1 MSTLASTDHAPEPVD
16 GGAAPVAA
24 TGNVVVI
31 SADNTRLHVGPVD
44 RILTHLEIN
53 QSNLAE
59 VATRFPEWYDTTGRK
74 LTVSATEGGV
84 ELMRAAAPPT
94 IDEQLLLDRIRL
106 ALAHMQVAVHTHVFP
121 AMRSYRVPVVYG
133 ELPDV
138 LAALS
143 ATFALPATTVG
154 GAVSKC
160 HDASAHPH

>member
-1 MSTLASTDHAPEPVD
+1 MAGMSTPVSTPTATR
-16 GGAAPVAA
+16 A

-44 RILTHLEIN
+44 RILIHLGVDDDNLTLVTSSSTPYEMYDDSGSQLTIN
-53 QSNLAE
+53 PTSNGATLFQS
-59 VATRFPEWYDTTGRK
+59 DTQT
-74 LTVSATEGGV
+74 
-84 ELMRAAAPPT
+84 T
-94 IDEQLLLDRIRL
+94 IDEQLLLDRINL

-138 LAALS
+138 LAAL
-143 ATFALPATTVG
+143 AAAFALPAISVG

-160 HDASAHPH
+160 HDAGIHPH